1 MTDFIHL
8 ADITRRFTSVPP
20 FTERLAKRLTGS
32 RASATVVHAVEGVSL
47 DIAQG
52 ETLGLVGESGC
63 GKSTLGRVAAGILE
77 ASMGSAS
84 VAGEAV
90 MSGGRKRNTRIQ
102 MVFQDPFASLDPRR
116 RLREILGAPL
126 ELHGIASGTARERR
140 VDELLEL
147 VGLAPHQRER
157 YPHEFSGGQRQR
169 IGIAR
174 ALSVEPDLIVGDEP
188 VAALDVSIQ
197 AQIINLLIDL
207 KARFGLSLLVV
218 SHDLAVVAHISD
230 RVAVMYLGRF
240 VEVGPVARIFAQ
252 PRHPYTQALLAA
264 VVRPAI
270 AQIGKRTVLPGDIAS
285 AIAPP
290 SGCRFRTRCP
300 HAKPRCAAEVP
311 PLETTPEGTA
321 VACHLWRELDAAPG
335 FSPEAGSPRFR
346 ARLAILRDRRT
357 AASA

>member
-1 MTDFIHL
+1 MTAPIVELRGAVRHFAGRKGL
-8 ADITRRFTSVPP
+8 FG
-20 FTERLAKRLTGS
+20 LGS
-32 RASATVVHAVEGVSL
+32 GRTVHAVDGIDLAVER
-47 DIAQG
+47 G
-52 ETLGLVGESGC
+52 ETFAIVGESGC
-63 GKSTLGRVAAGILE
+63 GKSTLARLVTRLVAVQSGQVLFDGQDITALPE
-77 ASMGSAS
+77 A
-84 VAGEAV
+84 AV
-90 MSGGRKRNTRIQ
+90 RPLRRRMQ
-102 MVFQDPFASLDPRR
+102 MIFQDPFASLDPRR

-126 ELHGIASGTARERR
+126 ELHGIASGAARERR
-140 VDELLEL
+140 VDELLDL

-174 ALSVEPDLIVGDEP
+174 ALSVGPDLIVGDEP

-207 KARFGLSLLVV
+207 KARFGLSLIVV

-240 VEVGPVARIFAQ
+240 VEVGPVAHIFAR

-264 VVRPAI
+264 VVRPAVGQGS
-270 AQIGKRTVLPGDIAS
+270 ARAVLPGDIAS

-300 HAKPRCAAEVP
+300 YAKPFCAAEIP
-311 PLETTPEGTA
+311 PLETTPEGTS
-321 VACHLWRELDAAPG
+321 VACHRWRELDASPG
-335 FSPEAGSPRFR
+335 FAPETGSSNFR
-346 ARLAILRDRRT
+346 ARLAILRERRGT
-357 AASA
+357 ATV

>member
-1 MTDFIHL
+1 MTAPIVELRGVVRHFAGRKGL
-8 ADITRRFTSVPP
+8 FSLGGGPT
-20 FTERLAKRLTGS
+20 
-32 RASATVVHAVEGVSL
+32 VHAVDDVDL
-47 DIAQG
+47 AVKRG
-52 ETLGLVGESGC
+52 ETFAIVGESGC
-63 GKSTLGRVAAGILE
+63 GKSTLARLVTRLIRVQSGRVLFDGQDITDLPEAAVRPLRRR
-77 ASMGSAS
+77 M
-84 VAGEAV
+84 
-90 MSGGRKRNTRIQ
+90 Q
-102 MVFQDPFASLDPRR
+102 MIFQDPFASLDPRR

-174 ALSVEPDLIVGDEP
+174 ALSVGPDLIVGDEP

-207 KARFGLSLLVV
+207 KARFGLSLIIV

-270 AQIGKRTVLPGDIAS
+270 AQFGKRTVLLGDIAS
-285 AIAPP
+285 ASAPP

-321 VACHLWRELDAAPG
+321 VACHLWRELDAAKG

-346 ARLAILRDRRT
+346 TRLAILRDRRT
-357 AASA
+357 AASD

>member
-1 MTDFIHL
+1 MTAPIVELRGAVRHFVGRKGL
-8 ADITRRFTSVPP
+8 FGLGGGRT
-20 FTERLAKRLTGS
+20 
-32 RASATVVHAVEGVSL
+32 VHAVDGVDL
-47 DIAQG
+47 MVQRG
-52 ETLGLVGESGC
+52 ETFAIVGESGC
-63 GKSTLGRVAAGILE
+63 GKSTLARLVTRLIAVQSGQVLFDGQDITALSEAAVRPLRRR
-77 ASMGSAS
+77 M
-84 VAGEAV
+84 
-90 MSGGRKRNTRIQ
+90 Q
-102 MVFQDPFASLDPRR
+102 MIFQDPFASLDPRR

-126 ELHGIASGTARERR
+126 ELHGIASGDERERR
-140 VDELLEL
+140 VDELLDL

-174 ALSVEPDLIVGDEP
+174 ALSVGPDLIVGDEP

-207 KARFGLSLLVV
+207 KTRFSLSMIVV

-240 VEVGPVARIFAQ
+240 VEVGPVARVFAR

-264 VVRPAI
+264 VVRPTV
-270 AQIGKRTVLPGDIAS
+270 GKVGGRTVLPGEIAS

-300 HAKPRCAAEVP
+300 HAQPLCIAEVP
-311 PLETTPEGTA
+311 RLETTSEGTS
-321 VACHLWRELDAAPG
+321 VACHRWHELDAGPG
-335 FSPEAGSPRFR
+335 FAPEAGSPNFR
-346 ARLAILRDRRT
+346 ARLAILRDRRAAVT
-357 AASA
+357 A